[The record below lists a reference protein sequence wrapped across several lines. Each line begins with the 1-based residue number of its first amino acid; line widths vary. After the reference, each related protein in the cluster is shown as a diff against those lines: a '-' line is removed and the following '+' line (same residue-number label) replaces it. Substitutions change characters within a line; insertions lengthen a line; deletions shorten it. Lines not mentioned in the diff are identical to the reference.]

1 MAKSGITNIATS
13 QTFQNWFDKTN
24 ELVDL
29 FKNETMTASTGSGD
43 TTNGNAT
50 LVGNFTA
57 TNLTA
62 TTSVQSDLISSRTAS
77 ADVGFDVPIT
87 ITAATDQRCAT
98 FSYSSGG
105 GQTRYTDGTVGW
117 DVGIQDSTN
126 RKFIIDTGTGTTKFE
141 LTTGGTLTVPNII
154 TTEAVEITTD
164 LDVNGD
170 ARFQGTVNF
179 NGNLSMLNADIT
191 ANNVYAL
198 GEVVTDYSTSDIA
211 LKQDIERIE
220 NPLEKVKAL
229 GGYTFEYKDKPG
241 ERATGV
247 IAQEVEMVLPGL
259 VYTADHPTR
268 GEHKAVRYGQIVAL
282 LIEAVKELQ
291 DEVQRLK
298 NATPD

>member
-1 MAKSGITNIATS
+1 MAKSSITNITTS

-29 FKNETMTASTGSGD
+29 FKNETLTASTGAGD

-50 LVGNFTA
+50 LVGDFTA
-57 TNLTA
+57 TNLVA
-62 TTSVQSDLISSRTAS
+62 TTAVKTDLITARTNGG
-77 ADVGFDVPIT
+77 DVDFNVPVVIT
-87 ITAATDQRCAT
+87 PPTDQLAAT

-117 DVGIQDSTN
+117 DVGMEDSTN
-126 RKFIIDTGTGTTKFE
+126 RKFMINTGTGTTKFL
-141 LTTGGTLTVPNII
+141 LTTGGELTVPNIV
-154 TTEAVEITTD
+154 TTEAIEIGTD
-164 LDVNGD
+164 LDVGGD
-170 ARFQGTVNF
+170 ARFEGTVSF
-179 NGNLSMLNADIT
+179 DGNVSMVNATLT
-191 ANNVYAL
+191 ANNVYAT
-198 GEVVTDYSTSDIA
+198 GEIVTDYSTSDIT
-211 LKQDIERIE
+211 LKQNIERIE
-220 NPLEKVKAL
+220 NPLEKVRAL

-241 ERATGV
+241 ESATGV

-268 GEHKAVRYGQIVAL
+268 GEHKAVRYGNIVAL

-298 NATPD
+298 DATPD

>member
-1 MAKSGITNIATS
+1 MAKSSITNITTS

-24 ELVDL
+24 EMVDL
-29 FKNETMTASTGSGD
+29 FKNETLTASTGAGD

-50 LVGNFTA
+50 LVGDFTG
-57 TNLTA
+57 TNLIA
-62 TTSVQSDLISSRTAS
+62 TTAVKSNTITSRTAGS
-77 ADVGFDVPIT
+77 DVDFDVPIT
-87 ITAATDQRCAT
+87 VTAATSQLCAT
-98 FSYSSGG
+98 FEYSSGG
-105 GQTRYTDGTVGW
+105 GQTKYTDGTVGW
-117 DVGIQDSTN
+117 DVGLEDSTN
-126 RKFIIDTGTGTTKFE
+126 RNFIINTGTGDTKFE
-141 LTTGGTLTVPNII
+141 LTTGGTLTVPNLI

-170 ARFQGTVNF
+170 ARFEGTVSF
-179 NGNLSMLNADIT
+179 DGNVSMVNANLT
-191 ANNVYAL
+191 ANNVYAT

-211 LKQDIERIE
+211 LKQNIQRIE
-220 NPLEKVKAL
+220 NPLEKVQAL

-241 ERATGV
+241 ESATGV

-268 GEHKAVRYGQIVAL
+268 GEHKAVRYGNIVAL

-298 NATPD
+298 DATPD